1 MNKLLIQAQSQGM
14 RNFYLIMVVFSLLIT
29 GCADGGKPP
38 YAVEN
43 YLLNYPASS
52 RGSLGKLDTSI
63 KFNRFSIATAY
74 NSVNMIF
81 SDDPYRFD
89 AFNYSRWAVN
99 PADMIAD
106 GLLRDFRESGF
117 FQAIFS
123 RYESDEGRF
132 VISGRVEEFFMRI
145 EKGDKKAVV
154 SMVVSLKDTR
164 QQEADK
170 RLIFQKKYVREEP
183 LQESSPRGY
192 CQAASQSMRIISEQ
206 IISDIYTAIKTN
218 IQSTK
223 GNP

>member
-1 MNKLLIQAQSQGM
+1 MNKLLIQKQYQCKGI
-14 RNFYLIMVVFSLLIT
+14 RIFCLIIVVFSLLIA
-29 GCADGGKPP
+29 GCAGSGKPP
-38 YAVEN
+38 YAVEK

-81 SDDPYRFD
+81 SDDPYSFD
-89 AFNYSRWAVN
+89 SFNYSRWAVN

-106 GLLRDFRESGF
+106 GLLRDFRESGL

-132 VISGRVEEFFMRI
+132 VISGSVEEFFMRI

-170 RLIFQKKYVREEP
+170 RIIFQKKYVREEP
-183 LQESSPRGY
+183 LQESSPKGY

-206 IISDIYTAIKTN
+206 IANDVYAVIKTN
-218 IQSTK
+218 IQ
-223 GNP
+223 